1 MYYKLAYNFFKI
13 ALSWSQKHFRFFKKK
28 MICNILTNVEVSRE
42 EESHKCADLDERWK
56 QSKNNH
62 KMNNLYL

>member
-1 MYYKLAYNFFKI
+1 
-13 ALSWSQKHFRFFKKK
+13 